1 MSKILL
7 CPNPKRDRSCRV
19 TNSVRDMLVRAGGEV
34 EVCTIDDM
42 TAPLLGWA
50 DYAITFG
57 GDGTILHA
65 ARSACEHGVPVLGVN
80 LGHKGFIAELEMR
93 DLDMLKNLISGPVRT
108 EKRMMIDVTLIR
120 RGRAI
125 YSDFAL
131 NDVVVG
137 SMGRTL
143 PISAYGDERKITSF
157 SGDGI
162 IVATPTGSTAYNLS
176 AGGPILEPDT
186 ENIIITPICPH
197 TLFAKGF
204 VLSPNRTVT
213 VELEDFGRKSA
224 YLSTD
229 GAKPVT
235 LEPHDRIA
243 VTRSKKVAELI
254 KLNERSFYERVSEKL
269 GDKP

>member
-7 CPNPKRDRSCRV
+7 CPNPKRDRGCRV
-19 TNSVRDMLVRAGGEV
+19 TNSVRDMLINAGGEV

-42 TAPLLGWA
+42 TEERLHWA
-50 DYAITFG
+50 DFAITFG

-65 ARSACEHGVPVLGVN
+65 ARNACAYGVPVLGVN

-93 DLDMLKNLISGPVRT
+93 DIDMLRRLISGSVRT
-108 EKRMMIDVTLIR
+108 EKRMMIDVELIR
-120 RGRAI
+120 KGSVI
-125 YSDFAL
+125 YKDFAL

-162 IVATPTGSTAYNLS
+162 IVSTPTGSTAYNLS

-186 ENIIITPICPH
+186 ENIILTPICPH

-213 VELEDFGRKSA
+213 VEVEDFGRKSA
-224 YLSTD
+224 YVSTD
-229 GAKPVT
+229 GAKPVS
-235 LEPHDRIA
+235 LEPRDRIV
-243 VTRSKKVAELI
+243 VTRSEKVAEFI
-254 KLNERSFYERVSEKL
+254 KLTERSFYERVSEKL
-269 GDKP
+269 GDKL